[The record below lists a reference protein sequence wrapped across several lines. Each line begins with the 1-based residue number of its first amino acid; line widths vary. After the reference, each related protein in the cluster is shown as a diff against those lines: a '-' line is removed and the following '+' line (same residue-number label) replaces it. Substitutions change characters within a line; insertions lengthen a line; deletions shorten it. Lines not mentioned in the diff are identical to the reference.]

1 MGCSHNCDSCSSNCG
16 GEKSLKVAA
25 NKAATVRKVIGAV
38 PGPKGGIVV
47 IADAVKA

>member
-25 NKAATVRKVIGAV
+25 NKKSEAKRS
-38 PGPKGGIVV
+38 
-47 IADAVKA
+47 